1 VNSPP
6 DCNYK
11 KLMIAEYRFIGFND
25 YIILI
30 LINVAINR
38 IIITAV
44 AATANF
50 KFFLRLIK
58 MENFYG

>member
-1 VNSPP
+1 
-6 DCNYK
+6 
-11 KLMIAEYRFIGFND
+11 MIAEYRFIGFND

>member
-1 VNSPP
+1 
-6 DCNYK
+6 
-11 KLMIAEYRFIGFND
+11 MIAEYRFIGFND

-44 AATANF
+44 TTTANF